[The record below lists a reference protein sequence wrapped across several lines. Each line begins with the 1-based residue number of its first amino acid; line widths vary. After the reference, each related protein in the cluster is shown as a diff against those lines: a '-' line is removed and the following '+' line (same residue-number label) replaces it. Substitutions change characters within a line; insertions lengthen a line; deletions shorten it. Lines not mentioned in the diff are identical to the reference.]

1 MPDVLEEVVYTLGDA
16 VVAPGVGHAELILGF
31 LVALAFAAMAV
42 KSWLERG
49 ADPDPRQPR
58 F

>member
-1 MPDVLEEVVYTLGDA
+1 MPNVLEEVVYTVGDA
-16 VVAPGVGHAELILGF
+16 VVAPGLGHAELILAF
-31 LVALAFAAMAV
+31 LVALAFAARAV

-49 ADPDPRQPR
+49 PDPDPRQPR